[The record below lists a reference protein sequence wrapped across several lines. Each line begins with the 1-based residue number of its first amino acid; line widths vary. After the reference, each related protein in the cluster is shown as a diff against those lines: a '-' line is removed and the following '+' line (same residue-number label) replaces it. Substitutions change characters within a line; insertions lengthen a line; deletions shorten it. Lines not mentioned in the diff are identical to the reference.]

1 MSMISAAM
9 GIIGAMFL
17 FLGVLVFICEI
28 FGIIRYKYVLNRIH
42 AAGMGDTLGIFLCL
56 LGLMLISG
64 INFTTLKFAL
74 VILFVWLTSP
84 TSSHLISG
92 LVSLTDEEIEKHVK
106 VDVDDLKSYV
116 DVDIDETTIGDDA
129 KEDE

>member
-9 GIIGAMFL
+9 GIIGALFL

-28 FGIIRYKYVLNRIH
+28 FGIIRYKYVLNRMH
-42 AAGMGDTLGIFLCL
+42 AAGMGDTLGLFLCL

-106 VDVDDLKSYV
+106 VDVEDLKSYV
-116 DVDIDETTIGDDA
+116 DVDIDETTISDNA

>member
-28 FGIIRYKYVLNRIH
+28 FGIIRYKYVLNRMH
-42 AAGMGDTLGIFLCL
+42 AAGMGDTLGLFLSL
-56 LGLMLISG
+56 LGLIFING

-84 TSSHLISG
+84 TSSHLIAG
-92 LVSLTDEEIEKHVK
+92 LVSLTDEEIEKHVR
-106 VDVDDLKSYV
+106 VDVDDLKSHV
-116 DVDIDETTIGDDA
+116 DVDIDETTINDDA

>member
-1 MSMISAAM
+1 MSMISAVM

-28 FGIIRYKYVLNRIH
+28 FGIIRYKYVLNRMH
-42 AAGMGDTLGIFLCL
+42 AAGMGDTLGLFLCL

-92 LVSLTDEEIEKHVK
+92 LVSLTDEEIEKHAK

-116 DVDIDETTIGDDA
+116 DVDIDETTISDNA